1 MKKFFTLVLLTSC
14 LSFSVSAQ
22 EEFYE
27 NEFLLNE
34 QDSIDHE
41 MLLACV
47 ATKTECIT
55 LARNAGHPFLRV
67 KIDRARCPQRP
78 KTKACIVQHLD

>member
-1 MKKFFTLVLLTSC
+1 MKKFLSLILLSSY

-22 EEFYE
+22 VEFYG
-27 NEFLLNE
+27 NEDFLNE
-34 QDSIDHE
+34 QSSIDHE

-47 ATKTECIT
+47 ATKTECTT
-55 LARNAGHPFLRV
+55 LARNAGHPFLRAKV
-67 KIDRARCPQRP
+67 DRVRCPQRL